1 MQNYILNEG
10 YQNNSFLFD
19 KAKGSRIN
27 IKNKSLIDLSMCAG
41 SLLLGHNHPIFKK
54 SIKKFLNKNI
64 SNLASPNIYAKKY
77 SKNLKKIIPFSKI
90 IFCNSGT
97 EAVIKS
103 LRLCKALSKR
113 SKIAYVSGGWH
124 GSTDQLLFK
133 PDKYLKPIP
142 ISAGL
147 SNEHLKNIVIL
158 PYNNIEKTKKIL
170 DKNRRKLSCVI
181 VEPVQ
186 GSLPYEGVKKYLKL
200 LENFT
205 KKNSVYLIFDEM
217 ITGLRTDCSSAQKH
231 FNIKPDI
238 SIFGKC
244 FGAGLPIGFI
254 TISKK
259 VSNKMSKLKQKVF
272 FGGTYSGNSIVAY
285 VANEVLQ
292 YILKHK
298 EKIFKDLENK
308 SALFENKLNKFFSS
322 EKLDLK
328 VYRFKSLIRLVYSK
342 SHLKDRSS
350 RDFFEKNK
358 FSKIKRFK
366 NYLKNQNIYLSAS
379 GLIFFSTAFSKS
391 DLEYVIKK
399 FEYGLIR
406 YFK

>member
-10 YQNNSFLFD
+10 YHNNSFLFD

-27 IKNKSLIDLSMCAG
+27 FKNKSLIDLSMCAG
-41 SLLLGHNHPIFKK
+41 SLLLGHNHPVFQK
-54 SIKKFLNKNI
+54 SIKKFLNKKI

-77 SKNLKKIIPFSKI
+77 SNNLKKVIPFSKI

-103 LRLCKALSKR
+103 LRLCKALSNR
-113 SKIAYVSGGWH
+113 NKIAYVSGGWH

-133 PDKYLKPIP
+133 PDKHFKPIP

-147 SNEHLKNIVIL
+147 GNEHLKNIVIL

-170 DKNRRKLSCVI
+170 NKNKKKLSCII

-186 GSLPYEGVKKYLKL
+186 GSLPYEGVKKYLKF
-200 LENFT
+200 LEDFT

-217 ITGLRTDCSSAQKH
+217 ITGLRTDCSTAQKY

-259 VSNKMSKLKQKVF
+259 VSIKLNKLNQKVF
-272 FGGTYSGNSIVAY
+272 FGGTYSGNSIVTF

-292 YILKHK
+292 YILRNKK
-298 EKIFKDLENK
+298 KIFKDLENK
-308 SALFENKLNKFFSS
+308 SEFFEDQLNKFFSS
-322 EKLDLK
+322 KKLDLK
-328 VYRFKSLIRLVYSK
+328 IYRFKSLIRLVYSK
-342 SHLKDRSS
+342 SQFKDRSA

-358 FSKIKRFK
+358 FFKIKKFK
-366 NYLKNQNIYLSAS
+366 DYLKSQNIYLSSS
-379 GLIFFSTAFSKS
+379 GLIFFSTSFSKS

-399 FEYGLIR
+399 FQYGLIR